1 MVGPW
6 NSGLK
11 NGQDHAWKV
20 WDLGKWVVMKETL
33 TGQAAG
39 SPALPEGICTR
50 TKLECLSNWRDSSEE
65 TVIYSKT
72 QQKVF
77 LLLMIMTRGKELLL
91 FLHYKLYSC
100 SKQID
105 IVLIL

>member
-11 NGQDHAWKV
+11 NGQEHAWKV

-39 SPALPEGICTR
+39 SPVLPEGICTR
-50 TKLECLSNWRDSSEE
+50 TKLQRLSNWRDS
-65 TVIYSKT
+65 VAWRQLFIPKRNR
-72 QQKVF
+72 KFF
-77 LLLMIMTRGKELLL
+77 LLLMTRGKELFL

>member
-11 NGQDHAWKV
+11 NGQEHAWKV

-50 TKLECLSNWRDSSEE
+50 TKLQRLSNWRDS
-65 TVIYSKT
+65 VAWRQLFIPKRKR
-72 QQKVF
+72 KVF
-77 LLLMIMTRGKELLL
+77 C
-91 FLHYKLYSC
+91 F
-100 SKQID
+100 
-105 IVLIL
+105 